1 MKYEAILF
9 DLDGTLL
16 NTLEDLKDSCNAA
29 LEACGYAPRTLD
41 EVRRFVGNGV
51 GLLIRRALPEGV
63 GEEEWARCL
72 ALFKAHYQN
81 NLDNKTRPYPGIEQA
96 LDALLARGYRIGVVS
111 NKFDAAVKALC
122 AHHFPRIQVAVG
134 EREGVRKKP
143 APDSA
148 LAAAQAL
155 GVQPASALYVG
166 DSEVDIQTAR
176 NAGMDCLSVD
186 WGFRPEAVLRDA
198 GATRIIHSPGALLDA
213 IEK

>member
-51 GLLIRRALPEGV
+51 GLLIRRALPEGA

-155 GVQPASALYVG
+155 GVRSASALYVG

>member
-51 GLLIRRALPEGV
+51 GLLIRRALPEGA

-186 WGFRPEAVLRDA
+186 WGFRPEAVLREA

>member
-51 GLLIRRALPEGV
+51 GLLIRRALPEGM

>member
-155 GVQPASALYVG
+155 GVQPASTLYVG

-186 WGFRPEAVLRDA
+186 WGFRPEAVLREA

>member
-155 GVQPASALYVG
+155 GVRPASALYVG

-186 WGFRPEAVLRDA
+186 WGFRPEAVLREA

>member
-51 GLLIRRALPEGV
+51 GLLMRRALPEGV

-186 WGFRPEAVLRDA
+186 WGFRPEAVLREA

>member
-51 GLLIRRALPEGV
+51 GLLIRRALPEGA

-81 NLDNKTRPYPGIEQA
+81 DLDNKTRPYPGIEQA

-186 WGFRPEAVLRDA
+186 WGFRPEAVLREA

>member
-155 GVQPASALYVG
+155 GVRPASTLYVG

-186 WGFRPEAVLRDA
+186 WGFRPEAVLREA

>member
-51 GLLIRRALPEGV
+51 GLLIRRALPEGA

-155 GVQPASALYVG
+155 GVRPASTLYVG

>member
-51 GLLIRRALPEGV
+51 GLLIRRALPEGA

-155 GVQPASALYVG
+155 GVQPASTLYVG

>member
-51 GLLIRRALPEGV
+51 GLLIRRALPEGA

-155 GVQPASALYVG
+155 GVRPASTLYVG

-186 WGFRPEAVLRDA
+186 WGFRPEAVLREA

>member
-51 GLLIRRALPEGV
+51 GLLIRRALPEDA

-155 GVQPASALYVG
+155 GVRPASALYVG

>member
-51 GLLIRRALPEGV
+51 GLLIRRALPEGT
-63 GEEEWARCL
+63 GEEEYSRCL

-155 GVQPASALYVG
+155 GVRPASTLYVG

-186 WGFRPEAVLRDA
+186 WGFRPEAVLREA

>member
-51 GLLIRRALPEGV
+51 GLLIRRALPEGA
-63 GEEEWARCL
+63 GEEEYSRCL

-81 NLDNKTRPYPGIEQA
+81 NLDNKTRPYPGIEQS

-155 GVQPASALYVG
+155 GVRPASTLYVG

>member
-29 LEACGYAPRTLD
+29 LEACGYPPRTLD

-51 GLLIRRALPEGV
+51 GLLIRRALPEGA

-155 GVQPASALYVG
+155 GVRPASTLYVG

-186 WGFRPEAVLRDA
+186 WGFRPEAVLREA

>member
-16 NTLEDLKDSCNAA
+16 DTLEDLKDSCNAA

-51 GLLIRRALPEGV
+51 GLLIRRALPEGA

-155 GVQPASALYVG
+155 GVRPASTLYVG

-186 WGFRPEAVLRDA
+186 WGFRPEAVLREA

>member
-186 WGFRPEAVLRDA
+186 WGFRPEAVLREA

>member
-51 GLLIRRALPEGV
+51 GLLIRRALPEGA

-186 WGFRPEAVLRDA
+186 WGFRPEAVLREA
-198 GATRIIHSPGALLDA
+198 GATRIIHSPGALLAA

>member
-155 GVQPASALYVG
+155 GVRPASTLYVG

>member
-51 GLLIRRALPEGV
+51 GLLIRRALPEGA

-155 GVQPASALYVG
+155 GVRPASALYVG

-186 WGFRPEAVLRDA
+186 WGFRPEAVLREA

>member
-155 GVQPASALYVG
+155 GVRPASTLYVG

-186 WGFRPEAVLRDA
+186 WGFRPEAVLREA
-198 GATRIIHSPGALLDA
+198 GATRIIHSPGALLAA

>member
-51 GLLIRRALPEGV
+51 GLLIRRAPPEGV

-155 GVQPASALYVG
+155 GVRPASTLYVG

-186 WGFRPEAVLRDA
+186 WGFRPEAVLREA

>member
-51 GLLIRRALPEGV
+51 GLLIRRALPEGA

-155 GVQPASALYVG
+155 GVRPASALYVG

-186 WGFRPEAVLRDA
+186 WGFRPEAVLREA
-198 GATRIIHSPGALLDA
+198 GAARIIHSPGALLDA

>member
-16 NTLEDLKDSCNAA
+16 NTLEDLKDNCNAA

-155 GVQPASALYVG
+155 GVRPASTLYVG

-186 WGFRPEAVLRDA
+186 WGFRPEAVLREA

>member
-1 MKYEAILF
+1 M
-9 DLDGTLL
+9 
-16 NTLEDLKDSCNAA
+16 
-29 LEACGYAPRTLD
+29 
-41 EVRRFVGNGV
+41 
-51 GLLIRRALPEGV
+51 
-63 GEEEWARCL
+63 
-72 ALFKAHYQN
+72 
-81 NLDNKTRPYPGIEQA
+81 
-96 LDALLARGYRIGVVS
+96 DALLARGYRIGVVS

-155 GVQPASALYVG
+155 GVRPASTLYVG

-186 WGFRPEAVLRDA
+186 WGFRPEAVLREA

>member
-81 NLDNKTRPYPGIEQA
+81 NLDNKTRPYPGIEQS

-155 GVQPASALYVG
+155 GVRPASTLYVG

-186 WGFRPEAVLRDA
+186 WGFRPEAVLREA

>member
-51 GLLIRRALPEGV
+51 GLLIRRALPEGA

>member
-51 GLLIRRALPEGV
+51 GLLIRRALPEGA

-155 GVQPASALYVG
+155 GVQPASALYGG

-186 WGFRPEAVLRDA
+186 WGFRPEAVLREA

>member
-63 GEEEWARCL
+63 GEEEYSRCL

-155 GVQPASALYVG
+155 GVQPASTLYVG

-186 WGFRPEAVLRDA
+186 WGFRPEAVLREA